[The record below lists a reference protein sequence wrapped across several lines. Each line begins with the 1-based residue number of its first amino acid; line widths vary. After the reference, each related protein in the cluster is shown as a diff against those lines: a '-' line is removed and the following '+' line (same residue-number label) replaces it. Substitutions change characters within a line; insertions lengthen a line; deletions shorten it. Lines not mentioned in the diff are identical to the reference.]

1 MPKEENTNMKK
12 LLTALTLF
20 TLLLGCKNRV
30 PEYVIP
36 PNDMVPLLVDMHIA
50 DGLLGEAKYRA
61 KIAQLDTTNLYD
73 AILERHG
80 YTRQDLDTSFYYYTT
95 DIDRFDA
102 IYNDVLERLNERET
116 ILRQDRLQQDSL
128 HRAIERQQAQ

>member
-36 PNDMVPLLVDMHIA
+36 PKDMVPLLVDMHIA
-50 DGLLGEAKYRA
+50 DGLLGETKYRA

-80 YTRQDLDTSFYYYTT
+80 YTRQDLDTSFYYYAT

-116 ILRQDRLQQDSL
+116 MLRQDRMKRDSL
-128 HRAIERQQAQ
+128 PEQVDERQNN